1 MQQHAGKIII
11 GILIFLGVVLSPF
24 AYNFMTSPKAP
35 ELVVGT
41 KEKNCVEPT
50 PYMKS
55 SHMKLL
61 DSWRDEVVREGKTIY
76 VSSTGKKYVMSLQNT
91 CLKCHTSKEKFCDRC
106 HNYLDVSPNC
116 WDCHFAPKQLQQK
129 QAARSEK

>member
-11 GILIFLGVVLSPF
+11 GILIFLGLALSPYF
-24 AYNFMTSPKAP
+24 YNFATRPAAPK
-35 ELVVGT
+35 LVVGT
-41 KEKNCVEPT
+41 QEKQCVESI

-61 DSWRDEVVREGKTIY
+61 DTWRDEVVREGKRMY
-76 VSSTGKKYVMSLQNT
+76 KSSSGKEYVMSLQNT
-91 CLKCHTSKEKFCDRC
+91 CMKCHTTKTQFCDRC

-116 WDCHFAPKQLQQK
+116 WDCHLSPKEQQQ
-129 QAARSEK
+129 QAARSDK